1 MRTLIALLLLVS
13 LHANAQELEPRA
25 YSNAPVGLN
34 FLIFGY
40 GYAQGGVVVD
50 PSIPLTNADIRVHTG
65 VFAYARSLGLWGR
78 SAKFDVVAPF
88 ASLSGTADVNGEP
101 RERDVSGFGDV
112 RLRFSL
118 NLRGAPALSLREMAA
133 YRQDLVI
140 GASLQVLIPVGQYDP
155 SKLVNIG
162 SNRWAVK
169 PELGLSKTLGRW
181 TLELAGG
188 AAFYQ
193 DNDDFFGG
201 GRTREQA
208 PIYSVQGG
216 AIYNF
221 RSGVWIAISGTY
233 YTGGRTT
240 VDGVRG
246 DDLQENARFG
256 ATLAWPVNR
265 SNSLKFYANTGVL
278 TRTGTDFDAGGIAWQ
293 YRWGGGL

>member
-181 TLELAGG
+181 TLELAGA

-193 DNDDFFGG
+193 DNDDFFVG

-265 SNSLKFYANTGVL
+265 SNSLKFYANTGVF